1 MKNHINLFPRNV
13 SHYSRFKS
21 EREYLSGDLNFS
33 RMFAAFKEKYSDSG
47 VSYKF
52 YRKVFRKDF
61 PKLSFRRPRSD
72 TCKRCDYLNI
82 QSKDNDPIQS
92 AKAKKALELH
102 HAQAESAFSALKN
115 DTISSTLPRSQQ
127 CTVVMDLEKRFLFA

>member
-1 MKNHINLFPRNV
+1 
-13 SHYSRFKS
+13 
-21 EREYLSGDLNFS
+21 
-33 RMFAAFKEKYSDSG
+33 MFAAFKEKYPDSG

-52 YRKVFRKDF
+52 YRKAFRKDF

-82 QSKDNDPIQS
+82 QSKDNDPMQS

-102 HAQAESAFSALKN
+102 HAKAESAFSALKN
-115 DTISSTLPRSQQ
+115 DTISSTLPRSQH
-127 CTVVMDLEKRFLFA
+127 CTVVMDLEKVFPLPKLTHSNMYYLRQLSCYNFNIHITDTNDGIMC